1 MRINLTKRDLVNAIY
16 MQVGFSKQ
24 ITENLVEEFF
34 SIIISNLSKKKTI
47 KISKFG
53 TFLIRS
59 KSSRVGRN
67 PKTKEEKEISKRD
80 VVLFKPSKEFKEL
93 LNNNEYR
100 INMVDNASDVVAKN
114 RGSTEIQYKYI
125 QDFVK
130 HETNNSNNK
139 TL

>member
-1 MRINLTKRDLVNAIY
+1 MRINLTKKDLINMIY
-16 MQVGFSKQ
+16 MKVGFSKQ

-34 SIIISNLSKKKTI
+34 SIIVSNLCKKKSV

-80 VVLFKPSKEFKEL
+80 VILFKPSKEFREY
-93 LNNNEYR
+93 LNNNG
-100 INMVDNASDVVAKN
+100 KN
-114 RGSTEIQYKYI
+114 T
-125 QDFVK
+125 
-130 HETNNSNNK
+130 T
-139 TL
+139 

>member
-1 MRINLTKRDLVNAIY
+1 MRINLTKKDLVNMIY

-34 SIIISNLSKKKTI
+34 SIIVSNLHKKKTV

-59 KSSRVGRN
+59 KSSRIGRN

-93 LNNNEYR
+93 LNNNA
-100 INMVDNASDVVAKN
+100 NNA
-114 RGSTEIQYKYI
+114 T
-125 QDFVK
+125 
-130 HETNNSNNK
+130 
-139 TL
+139 

>member
-1 MRINLTKRDLVNAIY
+1 MRINLTKKDLVNVIY

-34 SIIISNLSKKKTI
+34 SIIVSNLCKKKSV

-59 KSSRVGRN
+59 KSSRIWRN

-80 VVLFKPSKEFKEL
+80 VILFKPSKEFREY
-93 LNNNEYR
+93 LNNNG
-100 INMVDNASDVVAKN
+100 KN
-114 RGSTEIQYKYI
+114 T
-125 QDFVK
+125 
-130 HETNNSNNK
+130 T
-139 TL
+139 

>member
-1 MRINLTKRDLVNAIY
+1 MRINLTKKDLVNVIY

-34 SIIISNLSKKKTI
+34 SIIVSNLCKKKSV

-80 VVLFKPSKEFKEL
+80 VILFKPSKEFREY
-93 LNNNEYR
+93 LNN
-100 INMVDNASDVVAKN
+100 DGKN
-114 RGSTEIQYKYI
+114 T
-125 QDFVK
+125 
-130 HETNNSNNK
+130 T
-139 TL
+139 

>member
-1 MRINLTKRDLVNAIY
+1 MRINLTKKDLVNMIY
-16 MQVGFSKQ
+16 MKVGFSKQ

-34 SIIISNLSKKKTI
+34 SIIVSNLCKKRSV

-59 KSSRVGRN
+59 KSSRIGRN

-93 LNNNEYR
+93 LNNNGK
-100 INMVDNASDVVAKN
+100 NA
-114 RGSTEIQYKYI
+114 T
-125 QDFVK
+125 
-130 HETNNSNNK
+130 
-139 TL
+139 

>member
-1 MRINLTKRDLVNAIY
+1 MRINLTKKDLVNSIY

-34 SIIISNLSKKKTI
+34 SIIVSNLCKKRSV

-80 VVLFKPSKEFKEL
+80 VVLFKPSKEFKEY
-93 LNNNEYR
+93 LNNNGK
-100 INMVDNASDVVAKN
+100 NA
-114 RGSTEIQYKYI
+114 T
-125 QDFVK
+125 
-130 HETNNSNNK
+130 
-139 TL
+139 

>member
-1 MRINLTKRDLVNAIY
+1 MRINLTKKDLVNMIY
-16 MQVGFSKQ
+16 MKVGFSKQ

-34 SIIISNLSKKKTI
+34 SIIVSNLCKKKTV

-59 KSSRVGRN
+59 KSSRIGRN

-93 LNNNEYR
+93 LNNN
-100 INMVDNASDVVAKN
+100 VKNA
-114 RGSTEIQYKYI
+114 T
-125 QDFVK
+125 
-130 HETNNSNNK
+130 
-139 TL
+139 

>member
-1 MRINLTKRDLVNAIY
+1 MRVNLTKKDLTNSIY

-34 SIIISNLSKKKTI
+34 SIIVSNLQKKKTV

-59 KSSRVGRN
+59 KSSRIGRN
-67 PKTKEEKEISKRD
+67 PKTKEEKEIHKRE

-93 LNNNEYR
+93 LNNN
-100 INMVDNASDVVAKN
+100 VKNA
-114 RGSTEIQYKYI
+114 T
-125 QDFVK
+125 
-130 HETNNSNNK
+130 
-139 TL
+139 

>member
-1 MRINLTKRDLVNAIY
+1 MRINLTKKDLVNIIY

-34 SIIISNLSKKKTI
+34 SIIVSNLCKNKTV

-59 KSSRVGRN
+59 KSSRIGRN

-80 VVLFKPSKEFKEL
+80 VVRFKPSKEFKEL
-93 LNNNEYR
+93 LNNN
-100 INMVDNASDVVAKN
+100 VKNAAD
-114 RGSTEIQYKYI
+114 
-125 QDFVK
+125 
-130 HETNNSNNK
+130 
-139 TL
+139 